1 MVLKTTNLS
10 KRYGNLRAVEKLSF
24 SVQKGEV
31 LGIVGPNGSGKTTLF
46 SMLLN
51 LIQPTSGSVK
61 ILGETN
67 LERIKKQVGAT
78 LDISFFYPYLNA
90 YDHLKIVAKIKK
102 VPHKKI
108 KEKLQLVGLWGRHT
122 DAVKGYSMGMKQ
134 RLAIAVALL
143 NDPQLIILDEPTNGL
158 DPKGIMDVRQII
170 QQTAKSGATIL
181 VSSHILSEIEKTCT
195 RILMLEKGKLIQE
208 IGNQQMLVG
217 KGKEAVGSV
226 FEIGSSQVE
235 RLKVLL
241 ESSGLVATIAP
252 KADRFLVDMTER
264 DTDILMRYLADNE
277 VFVNHFV
284 QQKTNLEALF
294 LGEKNKLK

>member
-10 KRYGNLRAVEKLSF
+10 KRYGNLTAIQKLSF

-51 LIQPTSGSVK
+51 LMQPTSGSVK

-67 LERIKKQVGAT
+67 LDRIKKQVGAT
-78 LDISFFYPYLNA
+78 LDISFFYPYLSA
-90 YDHLKIVAKIKK
+90 YDHLRIVSKIKK
-102 VPHKKI
+102 VPHQKI

-122 DAVKGYSMGMKQ
+122 DAIKNYSMGMKQ

-158 DPKGIMDVRQII
+158 DPKGIMDVRKII
-170 QQTAKSGATIL
+170 QETAKSGATIL

-195 RILMLEKGKLIQE
+195 RILMLQKGKLIQE
-208 IGNQQMLVG
+208 ISTTQMLTEEG
-217 KGKEAVGSV
+217 ETSIGGI

-235 RLKVLL
+235 RLQLLL
-241 ESSGLVATIAP
+241 ENSDLVATVTP
-252 KADRFLVDMTER
+252 KANHFLVDMTGG

-294 LGEKNKLK
+294 LGEK